1 MKDKINITSAAITPI
16 PDIFET
22 QIILQR
28 HCNYDKSNGNLLTSS
43 IKNQEK
49 IVLEFLSNIEDKNL
63 ENVYFL
69 FISSN
74 TVNANSESKRC
85 VDTTN
90 IVMHLV
96 QSFLESKG
104 ISKNHAINLDEDL
117 NYDMQVKQTDKFAEP
132 SMFTDKKGYIEFLKE
147 KNNGMNQQFWIDFE
161 EDRYKLER
169 EELNAEGPD
178 EIVARGVH
186 YINVIN
192 RFSNCFHMKKP
203 NSKLIVWCGTHYDLI
218 SPLAK
223 QTIFGYEKSDIINV
237 DYCGGISFG
246 IDKTNNLTANV
257 NGQYYPVNFEDI
269 KQHHR
274 HL

>member
-1 MKDKINITSAAITPI
+1 MKDKINITSVAITPI

-28 HCNYDKSNGNLLTSS
+28 HCNYDKSNGNLLDSS
-43 IKNQEK
+43 VKEQEK
-49 IVLEFLSNIEDKNL
+49 VVLDFLKSLESENL
-63 ENVYFL
+63 ENMYFL
-69 FISSN
+69 FVCSN
-74 TVNANSESKRC
+74 TVNANSENKRC
-85 VDTTN
+85 VDSTN
-90 IVMHLV
+90 IAMHLI
-96 QSFLESKG
+96 QSFLESRD
-104 ISKNHAINLDEDL
+104 ISKNHVINLDEDL

-147 KNNGMNQQFWIDFE
+147 KNSGMNQQFWIDFE
-161 EDRYKLER
+161 EDKYKLER

-178 EIVARGVH
+178 EIVARGVN
-186 YINVIN
+186 YINVIQ
-192 RFSNCFHMKKP
+192 RFSNYFHIKKP

-237 DYCGGISFG
+237 DYCGGISFE
-246 IDKTNNLTANV
+246 IDKTNNLIANV
-257 NGQYYPVNFEDI
+257 NGHYYPVNFEDI